1 MHFVQNVRIK
11 TQYRLKIF
19 HQLEIIQS
27 RCCWSVVVH
36 IFEHQTMS
44 FYFLNKIEERFIF
57 TFLQCHSSQIVIVL
71 CFILLDPN
79 LNFHVDMFDE
89 WLNDTAKQNNTKTKH
104 GSCPIK
110 TVRLINKRRRI
121 STKKNTIVFIRFI
134 PIVHTDERLIY
145 YSVNIIRQHL
155 NVCSCICCSHF
166 VSFLTK

>member
-1 MHFVQNVRIK
+1 MICISYKKSESKLNIAWKFSIN
-11 TQYRLKIF
+11 LKSF
-19 HQLEIIQS
+19 SQG
-27 RCCWSVVVH
+27 VVDRSLY
-36 IFEHQTMS
+36 TS
-44 FYFLNKIEERFIF
+44 LNTRQWVFIF
-57 TFLQCHSSQIVIVL
+57 WIKLKNVLFSLFYNATVHKVVIVL

-134 PIVHTDERLIY
+134 PIVHTDERLI
-145 YSVNIIRQHL
+145 
-155 NVCSCICCSHF
+155 
-166 VSFLTK
+166 